1 MKTNKPMRPE
11 KWTAQVE
18 LQIPFHDVDMMEI
31 AWHGHYAK
39 YFEIAR
45 CALFD
50 QLEYNYQQMK
60 ESGFAWPVI
69 DLRVRYAK
77 PLRFQQWIVIRAE
90 VSEYE
95 NRFKINY
102 TITDRDT
109 GVRLTKGHTVQVA
122 VEISSAE
129 MLFAS
134 PPILL
139 EKLGVN

>member
-77 PLRFQQWIVIRAE
+77 PLRFQQWIVIHAE